1 MTKQEHPG
9 VPPIQALAE
18 AAASWGTPLYVTDLD
33 RAAEHLAR
41 YLAAVPDALVA
52 YAVKANPDP
61 ALLRRLVSDGAG
73 CEVVTAVELALARRA
88 GCPPERIVMNGVGKR
103 NEEIHLALEA
113 GALVTAESLGE

>member
-41 YLAAVPDALVA
+41 YRAAVPDALVA

-73 CEVVTAVELALARRA
+73 CEVVSGVELELARRA
-88 GCPPERIVMNGVGKR
+88 RCPPQRIVMNGGGR
-103 NEEIHLALEA
+103 TDTE
-113 GALVTAESLGE
+113 LGVAPA